1 VWSSSA
7 WATRQV
13 GRVEVSARQGVSTTM
28 SDSDARDDMV
38 PALVFH
44 LTEDFRPGTVRQKV
58 K

>member
-1 VWSSSA
+1 
-7 WATRQV
+7 V

-28 SDSDARDDMV
+28 RDSDVRDDMV

-58 K
+58 R